1 MKPKKVRLTKDKLV
15 QFVTYEPETGIFRW
29 KFAINYSIKPGDQAG
44 SVDAKSGYRRIMIDG
59 ERCLEHRLAWLYVNG
74 EHPAG
79 YLDHVNGDRTDN
91 RIANLRPAS
100 KIENGW
106 NRANNNNNTSG
117 QRGVY
122 RIKAGRKKDLVRYK
136 AIVSV
141 GGRRVTLGQYETEAE
156 AVAAYGAA
164 AKLMHGQFYTERGNK

>member
-1 MKPKKVRLTKDKLV
+1 MQPRNRRLTQEKLMEY
-15 QFVTYEPETGIFRW
+15 VTYEPETGIFRW
-29 KFAINYSIKPGDQAG
+29 KKAVNFSIKPGDRAG
-44 SVDAKSGYRRIMIDG
+44 CPQNRGYRWISIDR
-59 ERCLEHRLAWLYVNG
+59 ERCLEHRLAWLYAYG

-79 YLDHVNGDRTDN
+79 YIDHINGDRTDN

-106 NRANNNNNTSG
+106 NRANSRNNTTG
-117 QRGVY
+117 NKGVY
-122 RIKAGRKKDLVRYK
+122 QIKAGRKKNLVRFQ
-136 AIVSV
+136 AVVNV

-156 AVAAYGAA
+156 AIAAYRAA